1 MDVRS
6 QLAGLQ
12 ALQAATLGDP
22 QVCVAV
28 LDGPV
33 DLSHPCFEGANLER
47 IPTLVSE
54 AAGAGLMS
62 LHGTH
67 VTSLLFGQ
75 PGSPVEGITPGC
87 RGLIAPV
94 FRAEQRGRVSQ
105 LDLSRAIEQVLE
117 QGANIISIS
126 GGERTPTHEADEMLE
141 RALRRCE
148 EANVLVVAAVGN
160 DGCSCLQVPSAVAS
174 ALAVGGLAPDGT
186 PLESNNWGEAYLANG
201 VLAPGQDLDGAA
213 PGGGIRALTGSSFAT
228 PVVSGVAA
236 LLLSI
241 QILNGKAADPRGVR
255 AAILK
260 TATPCHSP
268 GDPECRRHLV
278 GRLDVARAHHLIT
291 KGGNTAVD
299 SSDLDPMPSQPAQP
313 GAQQPEPGSLDSIAV
328 AAAAADPEQPPQVV
342 TASPTESNSSG
353 DLVMGTAGVMDTA
366 GAHAATASHDVRT
379 QPSEPS
385 LPGAAPPPAEA
396 PATSQVAP
404 GGVRAASSACGCGGG
419 MKSLVYAIGTVGF
432 DFRTEAERD
441 VFRQQMDTAEVG
453 RTPPDENNPEGAP
466 IFAPPNPYDP
476 NQLSTYLAKN
486 PWASDKL
493 TWTLNL
499 DRTPIYALEAEMP
512 VGMTWDRPFSSPD
525 PERELVEVVGNPNHL
540 SEILTTFSAYP
551 PVSYV
556 YKVFRDAIV
565 GQARPVTDPNFVSR
579 VSIPGVLTNRTVRL
593 FSGQMVPVVEVE
605 ARGLHTWNEAALVNA
620 AVDQV
625 ETEMRA
631 DAQRRDVD
639 MAVNR
644 EFLERNIRAFLDKV
658 YFQFR
663 NLGQS
668 PPDRAMNYAATN
680 AFVLTN
686 EIRSGLLSAKYV
698 PGPNEGLYTM
708 DTVTVSRSPYCR
720 MDSDC
725 WDVVVTFFDPEEVR
739 RAKVSYLFTIDVSA
753 KIPVSLAPAHRFLV
767 SSFV

>member
-6 QLAGLQ
+6 QVEGLQ
-12 ALQAATLGDP
+12 ALHAETLGDP
-22 QVCVAV
+22 RVCVAI

-33 DLSHPCFEGANLER
+33 DLSHPCFEGADLQR
-47 IPTLVSE
+47 IPTLVGE

-75 PGSPVEGITPGC
+75 PGSPIVGIAPRC

-94 FRAEQRGRVSQ
+94 FRDEQRGRVSQ
-105 LDLSRAIEQVLE
+105 LDLARAIEQVLE
-117 QGANIISIS
+117 QGANIISVS
-126 GGERTPTHEADEMLE
+126 GGERSSTDQADEVLE

-148 EANVLVVAAVGN
+148 DSNVLVVAAVGN
-160 DGCSCLQVPSAVAS
+160 DGCACLQVPSAVAS
-174 ALAVGGLAPDGT
+174 VLAVGGLTPDGM

-236 LLLSI
+236 LLLSTL
-241 QILNGKAADPRGVR
+241 ILNGNAADPRGVR
-255 AAILK
+255 AAILE
-260 TATPCHSP
+260 TATPCRSP

-278 GRLDVARAHHLIT
+278 GRLDVARAHDLIT

-313 GAQQPEPGSLDSIAV
+313 GAQPPEPSPLDTAEVAV
-328 AAAAADPEQPPQVV
+328 AAAGQDQLPQVV
-342 TASPTESNSSG
+342 TASPAESNSSG
-353 DLVMGTAGVMDTA
+353 DLVMGTAGV
-366 GAHAATASHDVRT
+366 HAATASNDVGA
-379 QPSEPS
+379 QPAEPS
-385 LPGAAPPPAEA
+385 LPGAAAPSVEV
-396 PATSQVAP
+396 PATGRAAT
-404 GGVRAASSACGCGGG
+404 GGVRAASSDCGCDGGG
-419 MKSLVYAIGTVGF
+419 MKSLVYAIGTIAY

-441 VFRQQMDTAEVG
+441 GFRQQMDTAEVG
-453 RTPPDENNPEGAP
+453 RTPPDDDNPEGAP
-466 IFAPPNPYDP
+466 IFAPANPYDP

-486 PWASDKL
+486 PWASNKL

-499 DRTPIYALEAEMP
+499 DRTPIYALEAETP
-512 VGMTWDRPFSSPD
+512 VGMTWDRPFYSPD
-525 PERELVEVVGNPNHL
+525 PDKEELVEVVGNPNHL
-540 SEILTTFSAYP
+540 SQILTAFSDFP

-556 YKVFRDAIV
+556 HKVFRDAIV
-565 GQARPVTDPNFVSR
+565 GQARPVTDANFVSR
-579 VSIPGVLTNRTVRL
+579 VSIPGVLTNRTTRL
-593 FSGQMVPVVEVE
+593 FSGQVVPVVEVKS
-605 ARGLHTWNEAALVNA
+605 RGLHTWNEAALVNA
-620 AVDQV
+620 AVDHV
-625 ETEMRA
+625 ETEMKA
-631 DAQRRDVD
+631 DAQRRNVD
-639 MAVNR
+639 ATVER
-644 EFLERNIRAFLDKV
+644 EFLEKNIRAFLDKV
-658 YFQFR
+658 YYQFR

-686 EIRSGLLSAKYV
+686 EIRSGLMSAKYV

-708 DTVTVSRSPYCR
+708 DTVTVSKSPYCR

-725 WDVVVTFFDPEEVR
+725 WDVVVTFFDPEEER

-753 KIPVSLAPAHRFLV
+753 ELPVSLAPAHRFLV
-767 SSFV
+767 SSYS

>member
-6 QLAGLQ
+6 QVEGLQ
-12 ALQAATLGDP
+12 ALHAETLGDP

-33 DLSHPCFEGANLER
+33 DLSHPCFEGADLQR
-47 IPTLVSE
+47 IPTLVGE
-54 AAGAGLMS
+54 AAGAGPMS

-75 PGSPVEGITPGC
+75 PGSPVVGIAPRC

-94 FRAEQRGRVSQ
+94 FRDEQRGRVSQ
-105 LDLSRAIEQVLE
+105 LDLARAIEQVLE
-117 QGANIISIS
+117 QGANVISVS
-126 GGERTPTHEADEMLE
+126 GGERTSTDQADEVLE

-148 EANVLVVAAVGN
+148 DSNVLVVAAVGN
-160 DGCSCLQVPSAVAS
+160 DGCACLQVPSAVAS
-174 ALAVGGLAPDGT
+174 VLAVGGLAPDGM
-186 PLESNNWGEAYLANG
+186 PLGSNNWGEAYLANG
-201 VLAPGQDLDGAA
+201 VLTAGQDLDGAA
-213 PGGGIRALTGSSFAT
+213 PGGGVRALTGSSFAT

-236 LLLSI
+236 LLLST
-241 QILNGKAADPRGVR
+241 QILNGNGADPRGVR
-255 AAILK
+255 SAILQ
-260 TATPCHSP
+260 TATPCRPS

-278 GRLDVARAHHLIT
+278 GRLDVARAHDLIS

-313 GAQQPEPGSLDSIAV
+313 GTQPPETSSLDTAEVAV
-328 AAAAADPEQPPQVV
+328 AASGQDQPPQVV
-342 TASPTESNSSG
+342 TAYPAESNSSG
-353 DLVMGTAGVMDTA
+353 DLVMGTAGV
-366 GAHAATASHDVRT
+366 HAATASHDVGAR
-379 QPSEPS
+379 PPEPS
-385 LPGAAPPPAEA
+385 FPGAASPPAEV
-396 PATSQVAP
+396 PATGRAAT
-404 GGVRAASSACGCGGG
+404 GGVRAASDCGCDSGD
-419 MKSLVYAIGTVGF
+419 MKSLVYAIGTIGY
-432 DFRTEAERD
+432 DFQTDAQRD
-441 VFRQQMDTAEVG
+441 GFRQQMDSFEVG
-453 RTPPDENNPEGAP
+453 RTPPDDDNPEGAP
-466 IFAPPNPYDP
+466 IFAPANPYDP
-476 NQLSTYLAKN
+476 NQLSAYLARN
-486 PWASDKL
+486 PWVSNKL

-499 DRTPIYALEAEMP
+499 DRTPIYALEAELP

-525 PERELVEVVGNPNHL
+525 PDKELVEVVGNPNHL
-540 SEILTTFSAYP
+540 SEILTAFSAFP

-556 YKVFRDAIV
+556 YKVFRDAIL
-565 GQARPVTDPNFVSR
+565 GQARPVTDANFVSR
-579 VSIPGVLTNRTVRL
+579 VSIPGVLTNRTTRL
-593 FSGQMVPVVEVE
+593 FSGQFVPVVEVKS
-605 ARGLHTWNEAALVNA
+605 RGLHTWNEAALVNA

-625 ETEMRA
+625 ETELRD

-639 MAVNR
+639 AAVSR

-708 DTVTVSRSPYCR
+708 DTVTVSKSPYCR

-725 WDVVVTFFDPEEVR
+725 WDVVVTFMDSEEVR
-739 RAKVSYLFTIDVSA
+739 RAKVAYLFTIDVSA
-753 KIPVSLAPAHRFLV
+753 ELPVSLAPAHRFLV
-767 SSFV
+767 SPYA

>member
-6 QLAGLQ
+6 QVKGLQ
-12 ALQAATLGDP
+12 TLHAETLGDP
-22 QVCVAV
+22 RVCVAI

-33 DLSHPCFEGANLER
+33 DLSHPCFEGADLQR
-47 IPTLVSE
+47 IPTLVGE
-54 AAGAGLMS
+54 AAGAGPMS

-75 PGSPVEGITPGC
+75 PGSPVMGIAPGC

-94 FRAEQRGRVSQ
+94 FRDERPGRVPQ
-105 LDLSRAIEQVLE
+105 LDLSRAIEQVLDH
-117 QGANIISIS
+117 GANIISVS
-126 GGERTPTHEADEMLE
+126 GGERSPTDEADEVLE
-141 RALRRCE
+141 RALRRCD

-160 DGCSCLQVPSAVAS
+160 DGCACLQVPSAVPS
-174 ALAVGGLAPDGT
+174 VLAVGALAPDGT

-201 VLAPGQDLDGAA
+201 VLAPGQDLLGAA
-213 PGGGIRALTGSSFAT
+213 PGGGVRELTGSSFAT

-236 LLLSI
+236 LLLST

-255 AAILK
+255 AAILE
-260 TATPCHSP
+260 TATPCLTP

-278 GRLDVARAHHLIT
+278 GRLDVARAHHVIT

-313 GAQQPEPGSLDSIAV
+313 GVPPPEPSSVDTAEVAV
-328 AAAAADPEQPPQVV
+328 AAAGQDQPPQVV
-342 TASPTESNSSG
+342 TASPAESNSSG
-353 DLVMGTAGVMDTA
+353 DVAMGTA
-366 GAHAATASHDVRT
+366 GAHAATASHDVGA
-379 QPSEPS
+379 QPSQPS
-385 LPGAAPPPAEA
+385 LPGAASSPAEVT
-396 PATSQVAP
+396 ATGRVAT
-404 GGVRAASSACGCGGG
+404 GGVRAASSGCGCDGGG
-419 MKSLVYAIGTVGF
+419 MKSLVYAIGTIGY

-441 VFRQQMDTAEVG
+441 GFRQQMDNAEVG
-453 RTPPDENNPEGAP
+453 RTPPDDDNPEGAP
-466 IFAPPNPYDP
+466 IFAPANPYDP
-476 NQLSTYLAKN
+476 NQLSTYLSRN
-486 PWASDKL
+486 PWVSNKL

-512 VGMTWDRPFSSPD
+512 VGMTWDPFSSPD
-525 PERELVEVVGNPNHL
+525 PERELVDVVGNPNHL
-540 SEILTTFSAYP
+540 SEMLTTFSSYP

-593 FSGQMVPVVEVE
+593 FSGQVVPLVEVKS
-605 ARGLHTWNEAALVNA
+605 RGLHTWNEGALVNA

-631 DAQRRDVD
+631 DAQRRNVD
-639 MAVNR
+639 AAVDR

-658 YFQFR
+658 YYQFR

-680 AFVLTN
+680 AFVLTS

-698 PGPNEGLYTM
+698 PGRNEGLYTM

-753 KIPVSLAPAHRFLV
+753 ELPVSLAPAHRFLV
-767 SSFV
+767 SSYS